1 MEKLKEIL
9 EEETLRNALSGGT
22 AGLVAAVITCPLDMI
37 KLRLQ
42 NRVSSKSTIEIF
54 MEIWKID
61 GIRGLY
67 RGVFPTAAG
76 YLPSW
81 VPLSLM
87 QGIFFTVYDYS
98 KKKGERHF
106 PNQSQTLSH
115 IIAAL
120 QAGLS
125 STILTNPIWVART
138 RIMTQPLIAT
148 AHYPYYYT
156 STLHALSTI
165 LKTEGWSALYK
176 GLGPSLLGVSH
187 VVVQFPLYEYLKSLG
202 DGKSVLIID
211 SKGQTILLSSATSKT
226 IASFITYPH
235 EVVRTR
241 LQTQMTSLAIEQ
253 PSAPRPSACTKLE
266 KANSNVKYTG
276 IIQTVKLV
284 MKEEGFT
291 GFYKGFGISLI
302 RTVPASALT
311 ILTYEL
317 ISRTL
322 RDFADS
328 E

>member
-1 MEKLKEIL
+1 MEKIKQIL
-9 EEETLRNALSGGT
+9 EGETIRNALSGGT

-42 NRVSSKSTIEIF
+42 NRVSSKTTLEIF
-54 MEIWKID
+54 NEIWKID
-61 GIRGLY
+61 GLKGLY
-67 RGVFPTAAG
+67 RG
-76 YLPSW
+76 
-81 VPLSLM
+81 
-87 QGIFFTVYDYS
+87 GIFFTVYDYS
-98 KKKGERHF
+98 KKNCENCF
-106 PNQSQTLSH
+106 PNQSQTFTH
-115 IIAAL
+115 ILAAL

-138 RIMTQPLIAT
+138 RIMTQPLAPT
-148 AHYPYYYT
+148 THYPYYYT
-156 STLHALSTI
+156 STLDALSTI
-165 LKTEGWSALYK
+165 LRKEGWPALYK
-176 GLGPSLLGVSH
+176 GLGPSVLGVSH

-202 DGKSVLIID
+202 DD

-241 LQTQMTSLAIEQ
+241 LQTQMTSFHNQETI
-253 PSAPRPSACTKLE
+253 APHPTACTKIE
-266 KANSNVKYTG
+266 VENSKARYTG
-276 IIQTVKLV
+276 IVQTVKLV
-284 MKEEGFT
+284 LKKEGIF
-291 GFYKGFGISLI
+291 GLYKGFGISLI

-322 RDFADS
+322 RDYAES